1 MNKGKRVHKL
11 KLKWTEYKTKFII
24 RAETPSDS
32 NITKTWENNRST
44 SSVRQSQHE
53 VQVSPPPASSSV
65 YFLEE
70 IFSFQ
75 FSFLV
80 LCYIALQTYL
90 HINMIHFMK
99 DVCRFV
105 VIAAVRAPE
114 SKSNGRVRSLTADQE
129 SWVWAVHAEV
139 LLTVV
144 HPACNQV
151 SPMSQS
157 VNQHV
162 DRQWEFT
169 VIHLRSH
176 GHGKSSCKLLRLW
189 SRCRVLHR
197 RMPQRGEPH
206 PQDTFTCL
214 ISAQTG

>member
-1 MNKGKRVHKL
+1 MWWTGELCRAWQQGWTPSFHQENGSKDKEQVNKGKQVHKL

-44 SSVRQSQHE
+44 SVRQSQE
-53 VQVSPPPASSSV
+53 VVQVSPPPASSLV

-80 LCYIALQTYL
+80 LCYIALQTNL
-90 HINMIHFMK
+90 HINIIHFMK

-114 SKSNGRVRSLTADQE
+114 S
-129 SWVWAVHAEV
+129 
-139 LLTVV
+139 
-144 HPACNQV
+144 NQ
-151 SPMSQS
+151 M
-157 VNQHV
+157 
-162 DRQWEFT
+162 DA
-169 VIHLRSH
+169 
-176 GHGKSSCKLLRLW
+176 
-189 SRCRVLHR
+189 
-197 RMPQRGEPH
+197 
-206 PQDTFTCL
+206 
-214 ISAQTG
+214 SAL